1 MMNSPSKKEHR
12 FEVRMSA
19 GDLRKLD
26 VQATAAGMTR
36 SEFVR
41 LLLANSVVHP
51 RGELHA
57 LKVELTRIGVNLNQL
72 ARASNRHQERT
83 DAADILHLLAHIE
96 SGVQAIVGRYLRGD
110 A

>member
-1 MMNSPSKKEHR
+1 MSAPSKKEHR

-26 VQATAAGMTR
+26 AQATAAGMSR

-41 LLLANSVVHP
+41 HLLTNSIVRP

-57 LKVELTRIGVNLNQL
+57 LKVELNRIGVNLNQL
-72 ARASNRHQERT
+72 ARASNRHQERS
-83 DAADILHLLAHIE
+83 DATDILYVLAHIE
-96 SGVQAIVGRYLRGD
+96 RDLAAVRGHFLG
-110 A
+110 AAA